1 MKSLTFGAHIKEV
14 RMSKNIPQRKVAH
27 HLDIDTSTLSKIELG
42 QRQLNLNMI
51 KKLSEILEIDY
62 KKLQVKFITENITT
76 DYHDQP
82 YLKQA
87 LNKVI
92 KKIKK

>member
-1 MKSLTFGAHIKEV
+1 MKSLTFGAYIKEA
-14 RMSKNIPQRKVAH
+14 RMSKSIPQRKVAH

>member
-1 MKSLTFGAHIKEV
+1 
-14 RMSKNIPQRKVAH
+14 MSKNIPQRKVAH

-51 KKLSEILEIDY
+51 KKLSEILELDY

-76 DYHDQP
+76 DYHGQP